1 MRISPWAGFF
11 RLRSFRRLSLW
22 LLLPG
27 LIVFVRITKGAGF
40 SDLYAVFSRP
50 FWPGSAQR
58 EWLQSAYQLEQSS
71 KLRLLEQDNARLR
84 DLLELKKNA
93 VSSTSLL
100 PAAVISRSYNGW
112 WHQFVLGKG
121 SINGIQKG
129 DVVIGPGGLVGK
141 IESATPLTARV
152 QLLTAPG
159 SQIGVWVP
167 RTKQHGM
174 LLGTGTS
181 RPQLVFLE
189 KDPKVWPGDLV
200 STSPASSI
208 MPPNLPV
215 GVIQSVDN
223 QALPA
228 PYASVQ
234 LIAPSEA
241 IDWVQVKIR

>member
-1 MRISPWAGFF
+1 MRISPWAVLF
-11 RLRSFRRLSLW
+11 RLRSFQRLTLW

-27 LIVFVRITKGAGF
+27 FLLFVRLSKGAGL
-40 SDLYAVFSRP
+40 SDLYAIVSRP

-84 DLLELKKNA
+84 DLLELKKA
-93 VSSTSLL
+93 ATGSTSLIS
-100 PAAVISRSYNGW
+100 ATVISRSYKGW
-112 WHQFVLGKG
+112 WHQFLLSKG
-121 SINGIQKG
+121 ALNGIQKG

-141 IESATPLTARV
+141 IESATPLTSRV
-152 QLLTAPG
+152 KLLTAPG

-174 LLGTGTS
+174 LIGMGTS

-189 KDPKVWPGDLV
+189 KDPRVLPGDLV

-215 GVIQSVDN
+215 GVIQSIDIR
-223 QALPA
+223 ALPA
-228 PYASVQ
+228 PSAAIQ

-241 IDWVQVKIR
+241 IDWVQVQIR